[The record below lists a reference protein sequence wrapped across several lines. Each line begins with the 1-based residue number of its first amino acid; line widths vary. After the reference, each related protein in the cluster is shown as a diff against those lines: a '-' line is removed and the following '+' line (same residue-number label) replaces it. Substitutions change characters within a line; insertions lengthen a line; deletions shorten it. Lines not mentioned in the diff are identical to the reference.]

1 MPPPGPGGPP
11 GFGCLGALCSVLMF
25 CVAAAC
31 LRAAVDPCLVGDLAV
46 LVGPVVVLV
55 DPVVADPVVV
65 DLVGPVAFEYELAAA
80 AAAACDLLHNVE
92 FQVQYIHMHDVITS
106 ERYWHVAAVLATCNS
121 IFSLF

>member
-1 MPPPGPGGPP
+1 
-11 GFGCLGALCSVLMF
+11 MF

-55 DPVVADPVVV
+55 DPVV
-65 DLVGPVAFEYELAAA
+65 DLAGPLAFEYELA

-92 FQVQYIHMHDVITS
+92 FQVQYIYIYIYMM
-106 ERYWHVAAVLATCNS
+106 
-121 IFSLF
+121 